1 VLRSTRV
8 SSFRKGQPVVQ
19 LFEERGRRYASPHP
33 WIVTRVRAGVV
44 YIGDA
49 HGESRWSYDAR
60 DGRQRESD
68 RSFRSEI
75 VPVRR

>member
-1 VLRSTRV
+1 M
-8 SSFRKGQPVVQ
+8 Q
-19 LFEERGRRYASPHP
+19 LFEERGQRYASPHP

-44 YIGDA
+44 HIGDA
-49 HGESRWSYDAR
+49 HGESRWSYRAS
-60 DGRQRESD
+60 DGRQSEID